1 MSAPEKAL
9 YMCDEFLKRNFIEE
23 KDRKLV
29 AGLLLQIESTKSD
42 AQKNLYKEL
51 RNIFTETGMGRK
63 RAKQDQTEKNRTKLI
78 FGRVN
83 K

>member
-23 KDRKLV
+23 KDKKLV
-29 AGLLLQIESTKSD
+29 AGLLLKIESTKSD

-63 RAKQDQTEKNRTKLI
+63 REK
-78 FGRVN
+78 
-83 K
+83 

>member
-1 MSAPEKAL
+1 
-9 YMCDEFLKRNFIEE
+9 MCDEFLKRNFIEE

-63 RAKQDQTEKNRTKLI
+63 RAK
-78 FGRVN
+78 
-83 K
+83 

>member
-23 KDRKLV
+23 KDKKLV

-63 RAKQDQTEKNRTKLI
+63 RAK
-78 FGRVN
+78 
-83 K
+83 